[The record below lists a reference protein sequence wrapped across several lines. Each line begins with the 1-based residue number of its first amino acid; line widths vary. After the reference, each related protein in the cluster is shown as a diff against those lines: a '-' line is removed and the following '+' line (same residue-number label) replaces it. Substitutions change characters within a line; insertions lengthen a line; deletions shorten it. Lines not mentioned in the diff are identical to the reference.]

1 MVKYLYYII
10 GLLLVSLNGLSQ
22 ELNLEAISNWRDTG
36 TTRYNDCWAWAQDGK
51 EYAVIG
57 SRFGAHIIDVTDPQN
72 IFEVDR
78 VRGRHFGSNVIHR
91 DYKTYNGYLYAVGD
105 QGNASL
111 QIIDL
116 SYLPDS
122 VHLVYDEDSLLV
134 RSHNIFIDTVNA
146 RLYSGGGSKI
156 GGGNHLRI
164 IDISNPTNPFLL
176 VDCLTEFPWWQVFV
190 GYVHDLYVRDN
201 IAYVHDEDAFH
212 IIDFT
217 DPLNPV
223 VTGQLSMYVDEGYN
237 HSGWLHEDGSKYI
250 MFDET
255 IGKRIKMLDVSNPV
269 DIKVDDAFGVYTG
282 DNTNT
287 IAHNGFFLGDLAY
300 VSYYD
305 DGVYVYDCT
314 DPQNVEI
321 EGYYYINNGPF
332 GTGSAGVWGV
342 YPYLPSGNIIASD
355 MGSGLH
361 VLKWKTPEVFIE
373 SGVDTTYFE
382 GEVTFGAPLRVSL
395 SHATSHNDI
404 TVDLSF
410 DTVSSTAD
418 TNDFDFIFSDLTGDL
433 PRSITFEKNYTKS
446 FAFDVSMEG
455 DMIPESDEYIK
466 LKLSNLIGA
475 TLGKDE
481 LTLIIKDTLITS
493 VESLEKDLLKIYPNP
508 ISQGENI
515 NFSEP
520 ISYVLFDISGNKIKE
535 ANLANQLNTANLTRG
550 VYILRSSKQTV
561 YRIIVN

>member
-1 MVKYLYYII
+1 MVKHLYTFIFFT
-10 GLLLVSLNGLSQ
+10 LLALQPFSQ

-36 TTRYNDCWAWAQDGK
+36 TTRYNDCWGWAQDGK

-57 SRFGAHIIDVTDPQN
+57 SQYGAHIIDVTDPQN

-134 RSHNIFIDTVNA
+134 RSHNIFIDTINA
-146 RLYSGGGSKI
+146 RLYSAGGSKI

-164 IDISNPTNPFLL
+164 IDISNPVNPYLL
-176 VDCLTEFPWWQVFV
+176 VDCLTEFSWWQVFV
-190 GYVHDLYVRDN
+190 GYVHDLYVRNN

-212 IIDFT
+212 MIDFT
-217 DPLNPV
+217 DPLNPI

-237 HSGWLHEDGSKYI
+237 HSGWLHDDGERYI

-255 IGKRIKMLDVSNPV
+255 VGKRIKMLDVSDPL
-269 DIKVDDAFGVYTG
+269 DIRVDDAFGVYTG

-321 EGYYYINNGPF
+321 EGYYYIENGPF
-332 GTGSAGVWGV
+332 GLGSTGVWGV

-373 SGVDTTYFE
+373 SGFDTSFYE
-382 GEVTFGAPLRVSL
+382 GEATFGSPLRVSL

-404 TVDLSF
+404 TVDLLF
-410 DTVSSTAD
+410 DTLNSTAD
-418 TNDFDFIFSDLTGDL
+418 PNDFNFAFANMTNTL
-433 PRSITFEKNYTKS
+433 PKSILFEKNYTKS
-446 FAFDVSMEG
+446 YSFDVTMLG
-455 DMIPESDEYIK
+455 DAIPETDEFIK
-466 LKLSNLIGA
+466 LKLANLTGA
-475 TLGKDE
+475 TLGKSE

-493 VESLEKDLLKIYPNP
+493 VESLEKEIINVYPNP
-508 ISQGENI
+508 VNQGESLT
-515 NFSEP
+515 FSQP
-520 ISYVLFDISGNKIKE
+520 LDYVLFDVSGSKVKE
-535 ANLANQLNTANLTRG
+535 GINEVQLNTSFLNKG
-550 VYILRSSKQTV
+550 VYILRSNQIS